1 MKTYEYIRL
10 YFDFGDLKDL
20 NALGSAGWRVVTV
33 SQDPAARF
41 GNIALLEREVEH
53 TVKAEFTR
61 LMETVDNNGRPTLE
75 SLQREISCIKHRQV
89 NCPWCLFDSDRYGDK
104 LDHLAGTPVAA

>member
-33 SQDPAARF
+33 SQDPADRF

-75 SLQREISCIKHRQV
+75 DLQRAVPCTQHLQTD
-89 NCPWCLFDSDRYGDK
+89 CPWCLIDADRYGDK
-104 LDHLAGTPVAA
+104 EVPVAA

>member
-10 YFDFGDLKDL
+10 FFDFGDLHDL
-20 NALGSAGWRVVTV
+20 NQLGSAGWRVVTV
-33 SQDPAARF
+33 SQDPS
-41 GNIALLEREVEH
+41 GWGKIALLEREP
-53 TVKAEFTR
+53 TMDLAEYKK
-61 LMETVDNNGRPTLE
+61 LKETVDNNGRPTLE
-75 SLQREISCIKHRQV
+75 SLPLEVSCIKHGQV

>member
-10 YFDFGDLKDL
+10 FFDFGDLHDL
-20 NALGSAGWRVVTV
+20 NQLGSAGWRVVTV

-53 TVKAEFTR
+53 TV
-61 LMETVDNNGRPTLE
+61 
-75 SLQREISCIKHRQV
+75 
-89 NCPWCLFDSDRYGDK
+89 
-104 LDHLAGTPVAA
+104 

>member
-33 SQDPAARF
+33 SQDPERTRF
-41 GNIALLEREVEH
+41 ENVALLEREP
-53 TVKAEFTR
+53 TMDLAEYKK
-61 LMETVDNNGRPTLE
+61 LKETVDNNGRPTLE
-75 SLQREISCIKHRQV
+75 DLQRAVPCTQHLQTD
-89 NCPWCLFDSDRYGDK
+89 CPWCLIDCCCLG
-104 LDHLAGTPVAA
+104 

>member
-41 GNIALLEREVEH
+41 GNIALLEREP
-53 TVKAEFTR
+53 TMDLAEYKKLT
-61 LMETVDNNGRPTLE
+61 ETVDNNGRPTLE
-75 SLQREISCIKHRQV
+75 SLQREVLCIKHRQV
-89 NCPWCLFDSDRYGDK
+89 NCPWCLFDSDQYGDK

>member
-33 SQDPAARF
+33 SQDPAALF
-41 GNIALLEREVEH
+41 GNMALLEREVEH
-53 TVKAEFTR
+53 TQH
-61 LMETVDNNGRPTLE
+61 
-75 SLQREISCIKHRQV
+75 LQTD
-89 NCPWCLFDSDRYGDK
+89 CPWCLIDADRYGDK

>member
-10 YFDFGDLKDL
+10 YFYFGDLKDL

-33 SQDPAARF
+33 SQPQGR
-41 GNIALLEREVEH
+41 NIALLEREVEH

-61 LMETVDNNGRPTLE
+61 LMETVDNNGRPT
-75 SLQREISCIKHRQV
+75 
-89 NCPWCLFDSDRYGDK
+89 
-104 LDHLAGTPVAA
+104 PVAA

>member
-33 SQDPAARF
+33 SQDPERYRT
-41 GNIALLEREVEH
+41 GNIALLEREP
-53 TVKAEFTR
+53 TMDLAEYKK
-61 LMETVDNNGRPTLE
+61 LKETVDNNGRPTLE
-75 SLQREISCIKHRQV
+75 SLQREVTCIKHRQV
-89 NCPWCLFDSDRYGDK
+89 DCPWCLFDSDRYGDK
-104 LDHLAGTPVAA
+104 EVPVAA

>member
-10 YFDFGDLKDL
+10 YFGFGDLEDL

-41 GNIALLEREVEH
+41 GNIALLERRAYHGFSRVQEGVE
-53 TVKAEFTR
+53 
-61 LMETVDNNGRPTLE
+61 
-75 SLQREISCIKHRQV
+75 
-89 NCPWCLFDSDRYGDK
+89 
-104 LDHLAGTPVAA
+104 